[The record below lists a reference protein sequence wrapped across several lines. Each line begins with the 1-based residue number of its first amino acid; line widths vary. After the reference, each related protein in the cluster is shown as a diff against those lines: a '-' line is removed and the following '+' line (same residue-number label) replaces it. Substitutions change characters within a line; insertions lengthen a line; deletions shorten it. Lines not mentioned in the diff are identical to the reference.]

1 MTNPTPGPWTAVDQK
16 VLGPHTVSV
25 AWCHESAVYGCDGS
39 YVIGVSEAKD
49 NARLIAAAPDLLD
62 ALRGIVALWDHHA
75 SAHGDGVIYPL
86 HKAAKS
92 AIAKATGEGA

>member
-1 MTNPTPGPWTAVDQK
+1 MTDKHTPGPWEWAESYNGLWNPETREE
-16 VLGPHTVSV
+16 VLTHQDYEGMWLS
-25 AWCHESAVYGCDGS
+25 YGASQD
-39 YVIGVSEAKD
+39 A